1 MNWRYASQKRSPDR
15 VLSPSRQ
22 SEVCTAYGDGGKGGV
37 EDDDQNGP
45 TNDSQGDGILQEGGD
60 NAKEDLY
67 WDIWTNTT
75 SKTFYSH
82 LANDQSTT
90 LTVKVI
96 KENVSFVFTIKT
108 TSIELR
114 PALLG
119 SGFAAVSDLN
129 EEETALARVNG
140 VRAQSGYTWVLT
152 KEGDPTPPTLY
163 STVAD
168 GDVFVFTY
176 TANP

>member
-1 MNWRYASQKRSPDR
+1 MLFACG
-15 VLSPSRQ
+15 PS
-22 SEVCTAYGDGGKGGV
+22 GNGGEGGG
-37 EDDDQNGP
+37 QNGP
-45 TNDSQGDGILQEGGD
+45 TNDSLGDGILQEGGD
-60 NAKEDLY
+60 NAKDDLH
-67 WDIWTNTT
+67 WDIWTNTS

-82 LANDQSTT
+82 LANNQSPT

-96 KENVSFVFTIKT
+96 KGDISFIFTIKT
-108 TSIELR
+108 TSTELR

-119 SGFAAVSDLN
+119 SGFASVSDLN

-152 KEGDPTPPTLY
+152 KEGDDAPQNLY
-163 STVAD
+163 SPVED
-168 GDVFVFTY
+168 GDIFVFTY